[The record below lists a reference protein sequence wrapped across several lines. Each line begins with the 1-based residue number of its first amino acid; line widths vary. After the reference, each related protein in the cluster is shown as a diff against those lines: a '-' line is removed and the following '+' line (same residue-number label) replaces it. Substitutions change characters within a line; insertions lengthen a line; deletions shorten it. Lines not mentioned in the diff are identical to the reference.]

1 MSLHYLVKFCAKN
14 CNDPELSEAKFH
26 ARLSH
31 SKQLLRNVHPVM
43 LASFCSLN
51 KRYLQWPHWK
61 THRMTDCT
69 AHMSTKKKAFMTKRL
84 CTQLSSVTDGISRW
98 VTSGWHYTSLHTCQ
112 PESRLLRSINCN
124 MLLLQQ
130 FLPAI
135 CHLSGKAIKFPHNFA
150 RRWAV

>member
-61 THRMTDCT
+61 THRMTDY
-69 AHMSTKKKAFMTKRL
+69 
-84 CTQLSSVTDGISRW
+84 G
-98 VTSGWHYTSLHTCQ
+98 TCQ
-112 PESRLLRSINCN
+112 PRRKPLWQNAC
-124 MLLLQQ
+124 
-130 FLPAI
+130 A
-135 CHLSGKAIKFPHNFA
+135 HN
-150 RRWAV
+150 